1 MRFFVYAFLLSGFI
15 AAQCYAVT
23 TKDFIPEG
31 FIVDTTAGNADAQE
45 DDFQKGLNSLFEN
58 EYSEIDTSMWNNTKI
73 NVGHFNSETW
83 TDTARIVVK
92 DTSLNRMYVHP
103 FKNCITSDFGQR
115 KKLWH
120 YGIDIRLSKGD
131 SVRAAF
137 DGIVRVLQFDKH
149 GYGKV
154 IVIRHLNGLETLYG
168 HLSRELVMVNQ
179 KVCAGQVIG
188 LGGSTGH
195 STGSHLHFETRFFGE
210 PFNPHD
216 VIDFDAYCLKN
227 DTLVLTKDN
236 FSYLVEQRKAKWHI
250 VSKGETLGHIAR
262 IYNTSIQ
269 KLCALNGITR
279 KAVMSVGKKILVR
292 AAPPA
297 NIKLTQTNGVLEKS

>member
-1 MRFFVYAFLLSGFI
+1 MRLIYTFLLSGFI
-15 AAQCYAVT
+15 AAQTFAVT
-23 TKDFIPEG
+23 TSSDFVPEG
-31 FIVDTTAGNADAQE
+31 FISDTAAASADSQE

-58 EYSEIDTSMWNNTKI
+58 EYSEIDTSMWNNTRI
-73 NVGHFNSETW
+73 NAGHFNSETW
-83 TDTARIVVK
+83 TDTARLVLN
-92 DTSLNRMYVHP
+92 DTNQKRKYVHP
-103 FKNCITSDFGQR
+103 FSNCITSDFGQR
-115 KKLWH
+115 KRLWH
-120 YGIDIRLSKGD
+120 YGIDIRLAKGD

-168 HLSRELVMVNQ
+168 HLSRELVSVNQ

-216 VIDFDAYCLKN
+216 VIDFDTYKLKH

-250 VSKGETLGHIAR
+250 VRKGETLGHIAR
-262 IYNTSIQ
+262 LYNTSIQ
-269 KLCALNGITR
+269 KLCALNGLTR
-279 KAVMSVGKKILVR
+279 KAIMSVGRKILVK

-297 NIKLTQTNGVLEKS
+297 NVKLTLSGGALEKS